1 MQIVDFLCIL
11 SIFAIEKNIMLEKE
25 KIDFEKTV
33 IVGIVTQNQNE
44 EKLVEYLDE
53 LEFLTFTAGGEVV
66 KRFWQ
71 KMDKPN
77 PKTFLG
83 TGKMD
88 EIHLYVKEHEI
99 STVIFDD
106 ELSPSQQKN
115 ISKILDC
122 KVLDRTNLI
131 LDIFAQRAETSYA
144 RTQVELAQ
152 CQYLLPRLS
161 GMWTHLERQKGGIGL
176 RGPGETEI
184 ETDRRI
190 VRDRIAL
197 LKDKIKTI
205 DRQMSVQRSNR
216 GAMVRVALVGYTN
229 VGKST
234 LMNAVGKS
242 DVFVE
247 NKLFATLDTTV
258 RKVVIKNLP
267 FLLSDTVGFIRKLPT
282 QLVESFKSTLDEVRE
297 ADLLLH
303 VVDISHPDF
312 EDHIASVNQ
321 ILMDIKSNDK
331 PTIMVFN
338 KIDAYKHLTIEED
351 DLMTERTTKH
361 YTLEEWKQ
369 TWMSNVGKKNA
380 LFISATEKENFE
392 QFRKIVYEAVREIH
406 VTRFPYNKFLYPDY
420 KDAIEKEE

>member
-1 MQIVDFLCIL
+1 
-11 SIFAIEKNIMLEKE
+11 MLEKE
-25 KIDFEKTV
+25 KINFEKTI
-33 IVGIVTQNQNE
+33 IVGIVTQNQSE
-44 EKLVEYLDE
+44 EKLIEYLDE
-53 LEFLTFTAGGEVV
+53 LEFLTFTAGGEVI

-83 TGKMD
+83 TGKIE
-88 EIHLYVKEHEI
+88 EIHHFVKSNEV
-99 STVIFDD
+99 STIIFDD

-115 ISKILDC
+115 ISRIIDC
-122 KVLDRTNLI
+122 KILDRTNLI

-152 CQYLLPRLS
+152 CIYLLPRLS
-161 GMWTHLERQKGGIGL
+161 GLWTHLERQKGGIGM

-190 VRDRIAL
+190 VRDRISL
-197 LKDKIKTI
+197 LKEKIKTI
-205 DRQMSVQRSNR
+205 DRQMSIQRSNR

-258 RKVVIKNLP
+258 RKVVIKNMP

-282 QLVESFKSTLDEVRE
+282 QLIESFKSTLDEVRE

-303 VVDISHPDF
+303 VVDISHSDF
-312 EDHIASVNQ
+312 EDHIESVNQ
-321 ILMDIKSNDK
+321 ILLDIKSDNK
-331 PTIMVFN
+331 PMIMVFN

-351 DLMTERTTKH
+351 DLITEKTTKH
-361 YTLEEWKQ
+361 YTLDEWKA
-369 TWMSNVGKKNA
+369 TWMSNVGKKKS

-392 QFRKIVYEAVREIH
+392 QFREIVYEAVRQIH
-406 VTRFPYNKFLYPDY
+406 ITRFPYNKFLYPDF
-420 KDAIEKEE
+420 KDALDDKE

>member
-1 MQIVDFLCIL
+1 
-11 SIFAIEKNIMLEKE
+11 MLEQE
-25 KIDFEKTV
+25 KITFEKTV
-33 IVGIVTQNQNE
+33 LVGIITQNQPE
-44 EKLVEYLDE
+44 EKLLEYLDE
-53 LEFLTFTAGGEVV
+53 LEFLTFTAGGSVM
-66 KRFWQ
+66 KRFFQ
-71 KMDKPN
+71 KMERPN

-83 TGKMD
+83 TGKME
-88 EIHLYVKEHEI
+88 EIHHYVKEHQI

-115 ISKILDC
+115 ITRILDC

-161 GMWTHLERQKGGIGL
+161 GMWTHLERQKGGIGM

-197 LKDKIKTI
+197 LKDKIKII
-205 DRQMSVQRSNR
+205 DKQMSVQRSNR

-234 LMNAVGKS
+234 LMNVISKS
-242 DVFVE
+242 EVFVE

-258 RKVVIKNLP
+258 RKVVIRNLP

-282 QLVESFKSTLDEVRE
+282 QLVDSFKSTLDEVRE

-338 KIDAYKHLTIEED
+338 KIDAYRHLTIDED
-351 DLMTERTTKH
+351 DLITERTRKH
-361 YTLEEWKQ
+361 YTLEEWKR
-369 TWMSNVGKKNA
+369 TWMHDVGEKNA
-380 LFISATEKENFE
+380 LFISATQKENFE
-392 QFRKIVYEAVREIH
+392 EFRECVYEAVRNIH
-406 VTRFPYNKFLYPDY
+406 ITRFPYNKFLYPDY
-420 KDAIEKEE
+420 NEAVEKED

>member
-1 MQIVDFLCIL
+1 
-11 SIFAIEKNIMLEKE
+11 MLEKE
-25 KIDFEKTV
+25 KINFEKTI
-33 IVGIVTQNQNE
+33 IVGIVTQNQSE

-53 LEFLTFTAGGEVV
+53 LEFLTYTAGGEVI

-83 TGKMD
+83 TGKIE
-88 EIHLYVKEHEI
+88 EIHHFVKSNEV
-99 STVIFDD
+99 STIIFDD

-115 ISKILDC
+115 ISRIIDC
-122 KVLDRTNLI
+122 KILDRTNLI

-152 CQYLLPRLS
+152 CIYLLPRLS
-161 GMWTHLERQKGGIGL
+161 GLWTHLERQKGGIGM

-190 VRDRIAL
+190 VRDRISL

-205 DRQMSVQRSNR
+205 DRQMSIQRSNR

-234 LMNAVGKS
+234 LMNAIGKS

-258 RKVVIKNLP
+258 RKVVIKNMP

-282 QLVESFKSTLDEVRE
+282 QLIESFKSTLDEVRE

-312 EDHIASVNQ
+312 EDHIESVNQ
-321 ILMDIKSNDK
+321 ILLDIKSDNK
-331 PTIMVFN
+331 PMIMVFN
-338 KIDAYKHLTIEED
+338 KIDAYQHLTIEPD
-351 DLMTERTTKH
+351 DLITEKTTKH
-361 YTLEEWKQ
+361 YTLDEWKA
-369 TWMSNVGKKNA
+369 TWMNNLGKKKA

-392 QFRKIVYEAVREIH
+392 QFREVVYEAVREIH
-406 VTRFPYNKFLYPDY
+406 ITRFPYNKFLYPDY
-420 KDAIEKEE
+420 KDALEDKE

>member
-1 MQIVDFLCIL
+1 
-11 SIFAIEKNIMLEKE
+11 MLEKE
-25 KIDFEKTV
+25 VIRFEKTV
-33 IVGIVTQNQNE
+33 IVGIITQNQDE
-44 EKLVEYLDE
+44 EKLTEYLDE
-53 LEFLTFTAGGEVV
+53 LEFLTFTAGGEVI
-66 KRFWQ
+66 KRFSQ

-83 TGKMD
+83 TGKID
-88 EIHLYVKEHEI
+88 EIHHYIKENEV

-106 ELSPSQQKN
+106 ELSPAQQKN
-115 ISKILDC
+115 ITRILEC

-161 GMWTHLERQKGGIGL
+161 GMWTHLERQRGGIGM

-197 LKDKIKTI
+197 LKEKIRTI
-205 DRQMSVQRSNR
+205 DKQMAVQRSNR
-216 GAMVRVALVGYTN
+216 GALVRVALVGYTN

-234 LMNAVGKS
+234 LMNVISKS
-242 DVFVE
+242 EVFVE

-321 ILMDIKSNDK
+321 ILQDIGCIDK
-331 PTIMVFN
+331 PTVMVFN
-338 KIDAYKHLTIEED
+338 KIDAYKPLEIDAD
-351 DLMTERTTKH
+351 DLVTEKTTRH
-361 YTLEEWKQ
+361 NTLEEWKA
-369 TWMSNVGKKNA
+369 TWMSNVGEKNA
-380 LFISATEKENFE
+380 LFISATNKENFE
-392 QFRKIVYEAVREIH
+392 EFREKVYEAVREIH
-406 VTRFPYNKFLYPDY
+406 ITRFPYNNFLYPDY
-420 KDAIEKEE
+420 KENHSEEKE

>member
-1 MQIVDFLCIL
+1 
-11 SIFAIEKNIMLEKE
+11 MLEQE
-25 KIDFEKTV
+25 KISFEKT
-33 IVGIVTQNQNE
+33 ILVGIITQNQPE
-44 EKLVEYLDE
+44 DKLLEYLDE
-53 LEFLTFTAGGEVV
+53 LEFLTFTAGGSVM
-66 KRFWQ
+66 KRFFQ
-71 KMDKPN
+71 KMERPN

-83 TGKMD
+83 TGKIE
-88 EIHLYVKEHEI
+88 EIHHYVKEYQI

-106 ELSPSQQKN
+106 ELTPSQQKN
-115 ISKILDC
+115 ITRILDC

-161 GMWTHLERQKGGIGL
+161 GMWTHLERQKGGIGM

-197 LKDKIKTI
+197 LKDKIKII
-205 DRQMSVQRSNR
+205 DKQMSVQRSNR

-234 LMNAVGKS
+234 LMNVISKS
-242 DVFVE
+242 EVFVE

-258 RKVVIKNLP
+258 RKVVIRNLP

-331 PTIMVFN
+331 PIIMVFN
-338 KIDAYKHLTIEED
+338 KIDAYSHLTIEED
-351 DLMTERTTKH
+351 DLITERTRKH
-361 YTLEEWKQ
+361 YTLEEWKR
-369 TWMSNVGKKNA
+369 TWMHDVGEKNA
-380 LFISATEKENFE
+380 LFISAKQKENFE
-392 QFRKIVYEAVREIH
+392 EFRECVYEAVRSIH
-406 VTRFPYNKFLYPDY
+406 ITRFPYNKFLYPDY
-420 KDAIEKEE
+420 NDAIEKEA

>member
-1 MQIVDFLCIL
+1 
-11 SIFAIEKNIMLEKE
+11 MLEKVE
-25 KIDFEKTV
+25 INFEKTV
-33 IVGIVTQNQNE
+33 VVGIITQLQSD
-44 EKLVEYLDE
+44 EKLNEYLDE
-53 LEFLTFTAGGEVV
+53 LEFLTFTAGGEVI
-66 KRFWQ
+66 KRFSQ

-77 PKTFLG
+77 PKTFVG
-83 TGKMD
+83 TGKIE
-88 EIHLYVKEHEI
+88 EIHLYIKENDVK
-99 STVIFDD
+99 TVIFDD
-106 ELSPSQQKN
+106 ELTPAQQKN
-115 ISKILDC
+115 ITKILDC

-161 GMWTHLERQKGGIGL
+161 GMWTHLERQRGGIGM

-197 LKDKIKTI
+197 LKEKIKVI
-205 DRQMSVQRSNR
+205 DKQMSVQRSNR
-216 GAMVRVALVGYTN
+216 GALVRVALVGYTN

-234 LMNAVGKS
+234 LMNVISKS
-242 DVFVE
+242 EVFVE

-303 VVDISHPDF
+303 VVDISHPEF
-312 EDHIASVNQ
+312 EDHIDSVNQ
-321 ILMDIKSNDK
+321 ILKDIKSDGK

-338 KIDAYKHLTIEED
+338 KIDAYKPLLPNEDNLTEK
-351 DLMTERTTKH
+351 TARH
-361 YTLEEWKQ
+361 QTLEEWKN
-369 TWMSNVGKKNA
+369 TWMSNVGKRNA
-380 LFISATEKENFE
+380 LFISAVNKDNFE
-392 QFRKIVYEAVREIH
+392 EFRENVYEAVREIH
-406 VTRFPYNKFLYPDY
+406 ISRFPYNKFLYPDY
-420 KDAIEKEE
+420 NDAIEE

>member
-1 MQIVDFLCIL
+1 
-11 SIFAIEKNIMLEKE
+11 MLEKE
-25 KIDFEKTV
+25 KINFEKTV
-33 IVGIVTQNQNE
+33 VVGIITQLQSE
-44 EKLVEYLDE
+44 EKLNEYLDE

-66 KRFWQ
+66 KRFSQ

-77 PKTFLG
+77 PKTFVG
-83 TGKMD
+83 SGKLED
-88 EIHLYVKEHEI
+88 IKYYIKDNDVK
-99 STVIFDD
+99 TVIFDD
-106 ELSPSQQKN
+106 ELTPAQQKN
-115 ISKILDC
+115 ITRELDC

-152 CQYLLPRLS
+152 CQYLLPRLT
-161 GMWTHLERQKGGIGL
+161 GMWTHLERQRGGIGM

-197 LKDKIKTI
+197 LKDKIKVI
-205 DRQMSVQRSNR
+205 DKQMAVQRSNR

-242 DVFVE
+242 EVFVE

-303 VVDISHPDF
+303 VVDISHPEF
-312 EDHIASVNQ
+312 EDHIESVNQ
-321 ILMDIKSNDK
+321 ILQDIKSADK

-338 KIDAYKHLTIEED
+338 KIDAYKHLTIEAD
-351 DLMTERTTKH
+351 DLITEKTTKH
-361 YTLEEWKQ
+361 YTLAEWQ
-369 TWMSNVGKKNA
+369 NTWMSKLGENNT
-380 LFISATEKENFE
+380 LFISATEKHNFE
-392 QFRKIVYEAVREIH
+392 ELREKVYEAVRKIH
-406 VTRFPYNKFLYPDY
+406 ITRFPYNNFLYPDY
-420 KDAIEKEE
+420 KDAVEKE